1 LVARSGTVHQVRPP
15 ADGFTLKVG
24 NPWFSWH
31 YVTSNAATI
40 ESAAREHVTLTLLSV
55 GIGFLLALPLAVIG
69 TRSGLAKA
77 AVFGISTALYAIP
90 SLAAIV
96 ALYPIFGLSRWT
108 VVLPL
113 AMYSLIILVRNMV
126 TGLDGVPVDA
136 IDAAVGMGMSPRAVF
151 LRVRL
156 PLAVPTIIAG
166 LRLATVATIELVVI
180 GGFVGSGGFGE
191 YILEGLHD
199 NDYHAEIMTFL
210 ILTILLALVADLLLL
225 GLQWLVTP
233 WQRGVSG

>member
-1 LVARSGTVHQVRPP
+1 MRIVVVLPHPEGPTRT
-15 ADGFTLKVG
+15 VG

-31 YVTSNAATI
+31 YVTSNASTI
-40 ESAAREHVTLTLLSV
+40 EAAAREHITLTLLSV
-55 GIGFLLALPLAVIG
+55 GLGFVLALPLAVLG
-69 TRSGLAKA
+69 TRSGWAKA
-77 AVFGISTALYAIP
+77 AVFGLSTALYAIP

-108 VVLPL
+108 VVIPL
-113 AMYSLIILVRNMV
+113 AMYSQVILVRNMV
-126 TGLDGVPVDA
+126 TGLDGVPGDA
-136 IDAAVGMGMSPRAVF
+136 IDAAVGMGMPPRDVF

-210 ILTILLALVADLLLL
+210 ILTILLALAADLLLL

-233 WQRGVSG
+233 WQRGVSA